1 MTARAAGT
9 FEVTVVPQSSDS
21 PTDGAPMGRLSIDK
35 QFHGDLEATSKGEM
49 LSGGDPSTG
58 SAGYVALER
67 ASGTLHGLRG
77 TFILQHSGTMS
88 PTAQHLTITVV
99 PGSGTGA
106 LAELAG
112 AMTIVIAKGKH
123 SYTFEYTLGRLP

>member
-1 MTARAAGT
+1 
-9 FEVTVVPQSSDS
+9 
-21 PTDGAPMGRLSIDK
+21 
-35 QFHGDLEATSKGEM
+35 M

-77 TFILQHSGTMS
+77 TCILQHSGTMS

-106 LAELAG
+106 LAGLAG

-123 SYTFEYTLGRLP
+123 SYTFEYTLGRLR